1 MNIERGLANAVYS
14 PDNLYQLVLTGGTT
28 NPGDLRLRY
37 CADASGFDTSTGQ
50 CGGTLTVLWKSET
63 GTADGATGGTSAV
76 FQANGNLVVYD
87 GPVPPD
93 GSSTA
98 LWNANTCATCSIG
111 GQGVRLYL
119 PGPDS
124 VCTCQT
130 LLCIVV
136 ELSGGGGGVDYYYA
150 AANGPSPFTD
160 TLTSGCPA
168 AP

>member
-1 MNIERGLANAVYS
+1 MTSLTQSQSIYS
-14 PDNLYQLVLTGGTT
+14 PDNLYQLLLTGTGTA

-37 CADASGFDTSTGQ
+37 CASGFSGNQ
-50 CGGTLTVLWKSET
+50 CADSSAPSGKWRSLTNGGTF
-63 GTADGATGGTSAV
+63 AN
-76 FQANGNLVVYD
+76 FQGDGNLVVYE

-93 GSSTA
+93 TGSNTA
-98 LWNANTCATCSIG
+98 LWNAGTCSGCITGG

-136 ELSGGGGGVDYYYA
+136 ELSGGGGGVVYYYA
-150 AANGPSPFTD
+150 VTSGDPFTN
-160 TLTSGCPA
+160 TLASCPA